1 MNTLIEL
8 VGVNQELLI
17 YLAIDITIAIALLG
31 AMRFLLGLT
40 SKVNTTEELAHK
52 DNFAFGVSVAGSIL
66 ALGIVLTG
74 AITGEN
80 APSYLM
86 EIIGM
91 LAYGTY
97 GLVLIKVG
105 RIVQDK
111 IALQHLNKTE
121 LIKEQNLSIGII
133 DAAGAIATAI
143 IIRAVLLWVDGLNI
157 STFIAITSGFIVA
170 QTVLVLV
177 TRIREKKYA
186 KNNQEGCLQEALS
199 EGQLALAIRYSGQVI
214 STALAVTAASHFL
227 IYSPDT
233 LIVNLLGWL
242 VFGLIMTVLVSLLTS
257 LAKRIVLWGINLVEE
272 VDQQHNIGV
281 ASIEMA
287 TSISIALILTALMA

>member
-86 EIIGM
+86 EVIGM

-121 LIKEQNLSIGII
+121 LIKKKTL
-133 DAAGAIATAI
+133 AL
-143 IIRAVLLWVDGLNI
+143 VLLM
-157 STFIAITSGFIVA
+157 
-170 QTVLVLV
+170 
-177 TRIREKKYA
+177 RR
-186 KNNQEGCLQEALS
+186 ALLLP
-199 EGQLALAIRYSGQVI
+199 QLLFARY
-214 STALAVTAASHFL
+214 
-227 IYSPDT
+227 Y
-233 LIVNLLGWL
+233 
-242 VFGLIMTVLVSLLTS
+242 FGLMV
-257 LAKRIVLWGINLVEE
+257 
-272 VDQQHNIGV
+272 
-281 ASIEMA
+281 
-287 TSISIALILTALMA
+287 